1 MKAQAERM
9 KIARRALWQLILDIS
24 EMSLFHKKGSSCCSI
39 SQGNCQNCCH
49 LVSLLRPGV
58 SMGGHVQ
65 HHLLRIP
72 FHYHP
77 LKGFIHK
84 PKATESQKIDLMK

>member
-1 MKAQAERM
+1 M

-24 EMSLFHKKGSSCCSI
+24 DFLCFTKKVLVTAAASAKVIGRTVAIWSLSSR
-39 SQGNCQNCCH
+39 
-49 LVSLLRPGV
+49 RPV

-84 PKATESQKIDLMK
+84 PKATESQKIDIMK